1 MLLIKKK
8 LSIAAGA
15 VSDNVFAN
23 TTYQTVDAGTRIV
36 VAAAVIQQEQHL
48 LTQLWP

>member
-1 MLLIKKK
+1 MPLIKKK

-23 TTYQTVDAGTRIV
+23 TTYQTVDQGTRRS
-36 VAAAVIQQEQHL
+36 
-48 LTQLWP
+48 